1 MKGGP
6 NRRVPRHAG
15 APPSGRPTI
24 EREKIRHRRPN
35 DLAFDDDD
43 EPPQRQYPDEPS
55 YAEQSYHDVADEDW
69 TASDQAYEDSSWD
82 DDTSDDWALDNVELA
97 DDSAEFDRDG
107 GVIWADEPTAP
118 DDRIPGAFERDQ
130 DGDEFAPEVELA
142 GRRDVRPRPPKPP
155 PRQRAP
161 HQSQRQHG
169 RVRQAPPVLDDDVDY
184 PQDLERDQGGFSHQ
198 PSEDR
203 GRFARTRATINGEA
217 AALETDAGEEVLR
230 PKNRHAPSPSRRRQ
244 AHPTKKAPP
253 GPLMRIPTRKERRF
267 RKPLLILVLLA
278 LVGAGMW
285 FAYQKWGLDGFGPM
299 INRLTEVINLPGSE
313 RTAADTSFNDQLP
326 PEEALAELSRATKQ
340 GNGQATA
347 TPPAA
352 LEIDPATVVKDGPPL
367 PKFKPLDV
375 GATRSISGR
384 ELTDLQAADGERTG
398 EEGPSQSVF
407 ERIWNYLN
415 PG

>member
-1 MKGGP
+1 
-6 NRRVPRHAG
+6 
-15 APPSGRPTI
+15 
-24 EREKIRHRRPN
+24 
-35 DLAFDDDD
+35 
-43 EPPQRQYPDEPS
+43 
-55 YAEQSYHDVADEDW
+55 
-69 TASDQAYEDSSWD
+69 
-82 DDTSDDWALDNVELA
+82 
-97 DDSAEFDRDG
+97 
-107 GVIWADEPTAP
+107 
-118 DDRIPGAFERDQ
+118 
-130 DGDEFAPEVELA
+130 
-142 GRRDVRPRPPKPP
+142 
-155 PRQRAP
+155 
-161 HQSQRQHG
+161 
-169 RVRQAPPVLDDDVDY
+169 VLDDDVDY